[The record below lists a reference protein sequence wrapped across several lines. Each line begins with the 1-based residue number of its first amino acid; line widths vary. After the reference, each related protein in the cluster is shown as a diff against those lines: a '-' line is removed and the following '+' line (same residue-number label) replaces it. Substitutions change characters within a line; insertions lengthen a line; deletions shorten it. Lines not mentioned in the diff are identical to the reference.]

1 VSENILRKKSWISA
15 VLSVF
20 LFVTAILPFG
30 AGIAHAAGGISLIG
44 FSNNTSATNPHIYYS
59 PTLSLRGTYG
69 LDINGDDL
77 RYQVSTLSG
86 SQPSDTSSIKPG
98 LDTVTRTFTFDN
110 ISLTPGVNKISFY
123 EKNGNTTTD
132 LVSLY
137 VQYNNTPLISNLKLN
152 SVFLES
158 DPTIVEVTSTR
169 NLTLALSGNA
179 NNADNMVAINKTTG
193 KTFSDDVNTS
203 GNFSIDLD
211 TQIGLN
217 NIDIHAYSQNKEV
230 ALINRNVLVIP
241 KSSVQGSSDQLY
253 NVKIKEEDASTETK
267 IEQIPPAKNELIQ
280 AAAGKNFEIT
290 ANLLIKLQSGATVLD
305 STIADTFAPDV
316 PVVQT
321 VTSSTTVVKGTA
333 EAGSTV
339 SIKKGIAL
347 LSTATAGDD
356 GSFSVTIAA
365 QPAGT
370 ILAVTAKDA
379 AGNESSAANV
389 TVNAAADTVAPAAP
403 VVTPLK
409 DNHLVVTGTAEAGST
424 VTVKRGPTM
433 IGTAFAASNGI
444 FSVSIAPQPTGTT
457 LSVTATDSAGNMSS
471 ATAVTVTS
479 AASATDTTAPDAP
492 VVNPVISTDT
502 VVTGI
507 AEAGTT
513 VTVSDGGSLSNSA
526 TATADGSYQVTITAQ
541 AAGTD
546 LTVTATDSAS
556 NVGPGTTVT
565 VTVAPI
571 VTPPDTTAPA
581 APTGFPA
588 TIDNST
594 TIISGQVAT
603 ADVVSMVLVKRGGT
617 VLGTAT
623 PDGAGIFSVAIAPQ
637 RVGDVL
643 SVTAA
648 DAAGNISPA
657 GKVSVTAKNSL
668 TVTLDNLD
676 SSLADIEATS
686 VSFTPIQNTA
696 ISSEYKLY
704 SIKATIDDGALL
716 ADSTYE
722 TVVKYETQKY
732 DSSTLTN
739 IVTESTV
746 ANFPYQI
753 VFNSLNGKRFGT
765 VLDISSPTV
774 KAPIKTDGT
783 INVINVLPAKVAIET
798 FNMTAAKSDYQVFF
812 NNSLTPLIEGLGKDY
827 LLTFT
832 DDETIDQTLDS
843 DSIADPMAVIEFL
856 KLPSNETK
864 VKVKSLDTVTAPTD
878 KEISFT
884 LKPEVVPSLLF
895 YYTASGQ
902 DKVID
907 SQLEITDPSASKF
920 IVDNDKFRGKL
931 YNYKLNSNNM
941 KVTLNGNNIAY
952 LMSADA
958 DPTDNI
964 VPFEMNKSQFL
975 AGGAWNFKQGSNNL
989 TFELLDDPNVK
1000 YTYNILY
1007 NTEKT
1012 PKIQDVKLKV
1022 VQGKGDVELEQK
1034 SSDAAYR
1041 TSALFLSEFSFNVAN
1056 VEPGAT
1062 VSITKDG
1069 NVIAKYTLTDPSG
1082 DWTFLSNDADSL
1094 KARDAAIT
1102 GNTSDLGPIFDNSTF
1117 SKAQDINNKFSFE
1130 ATMDSDEYGDEL
1142 VGELDDDM
1150 GLAADELENRLK
1162 LFPLTLT
1169 KGGTSSYKIE
1179 ITQGSIATRQ
1189 TFTIEQDTQAWT
1201 VISPTKSQNA
1211 PYISVNS
1218 NSVPIKIFAE
1228 KATKVLFGKIEA
1240 VAYNTTDPD
1249 FKYDSETG
1257 KLVPETYYVFE
1268 SNVTLK
1274 PGLNTIKFT
1283 VQFGSNSHNDEIK
1296 IYNMNSAVGGAESR
1310 EIFGKKVSFSLFEKG
1325 FELKFPTGTVL
1336 LAPQNNRVGSEIN
1349 PPSTDIFTDVP
1360 LYFAIA
1366 DRTNGRVSLD
1376 DDDLKDDMEDVL
1388 RISSDFNYA
1397 SPLYYVDAGNSEPGS
1412 EEGDDDRAPGGRDP
1426 YFEGTSSN
1434 VEMEPFIKR
1443 WEDNLVPSK
1452 VGTLAMKYDSSIVN
1466 AANNI
1471 LTIFYNN
1478 GEEWVN
1484 LGGVVNTSK
1493 KTVTVPFKGFGYYM
1507 VMKTRETFSDVITH
1521 PFARDAVETL
1531 YAKGIMNDAP
1541 GSGFGTELKITRG
1554 EFATMI
1560 VKALGLPINAGPYED
1575 NNENNPAE
1583 PTFTDVRPQDDD
1595 WNYEY
1600 KYIETAA
1607 RAGIVRGK
1615 DTRAFF
1621 PDDPLTR
1628 EEATIIMARALNLKL
1643 GTPEAAALSLGKM
1656 FTDGQQTGYY
1666 AAPSVLAIAKAKI
1679 MSGSV
1684 NDATAKKPTYRFNP
1698 KGDLTRAEMAVITV
1712 RIMQQLKKL
1721 PKNNS

>member
-1 VSENILRKKSWISA
+1 MPRNIFGKKSWISA
-15 VLSVF
+15 VLSIL

-30 AGIAHAAGGISLIG
+30 AGIVHAAGGISLIG
-44 FSNNTSATNPHIYYS
+44 FSNNTTATNPHIYYS
-59 PTLSLRGTYG
+59 RTLSLQGTYG
-69 LDINGDDL
+69 MDINGEDL
-77 RYQVSTLSG
+77 RYSVSTLNG
-86 SQPSDTSSIKPG
+86 SQSSDTSSIKPG

-169 NLTLALSGNA
+169 NLTLALSGKA
-179 NNADNMVAINKTTG
+179 SNADNIVAINKTTG

-241 KSSVQGSSDQLY
+241 KSSVQGSADQLY
-253 NVKIKEEDASTETK
+253 NAKITEDNAGTVTN
-267 IEQIPPAKNELIQ
+267 IEQIPPAANELIQ
-280 AAAGKNFEIT
+280 TDSANGFKLN

-305 STIADTFAPDV
+305 STIGDTSAPDA
-316 PVVQT
+316 PAVQP
-321 VTSSTTVVKGTA
+321 VTSSTTAVTGTA

-339 SIKKGIAL
+339 TVKKGTAAL
-347 LSTATAGDD
+347 NTATAGND
-356 GSFSVTIAA
+356 GSFSVTITA
-365 QPAGT
+365 QPSGT
-370 ILAVTAKDA
+370 ILAVTAKDV
-379 AGNESSAANV
+379 AGNESTIANV
-389 TVNAAADTVAPAAP
+389 TVNSALDTLPPAAP
-403 VVTPLK
+403 VVTPVK

-424 VTVKRGPTM
+424 VSVKRGPTL

-444 FSVSIAPQPTGTT
+444 FSVTIAAQPTGTT
-457 LSVTATDSAGNMSS
+457 LSVTATDSAGNSS
-471 ATAVTVTS
+471 PAAAVIVAPAAAATDVTS
-479 AASATDTTAPDAP
+479 PDAP
-492 VVNPVISTDT
+492 VVNPVISTDKEI
-502 VVTGI
+502 TGI

-513 VTVSDGGSLSNSA
+513 VSVSNGGPSLG
-526 TATADGSYQVTITAQ
+526 TATAATDGSYSITIPPQ
-541 AAGTD
+541 GAGTD
-546 LTVTATDSAS
+546 LTINATDSSS
-556 NVGPGTTVT
+556 NVGPGTTIT

-571 VTPPDTTAPA
+571 VSPPDTAAPA
-581 APTGFPA
+581 APTGLPA
-588 TIDNST
+588 IFDNSS
-594 TIISGQVAT
+594 TIISGTVDP
-603 ADVVSMVLVKRGGT
+603 ADVVSTVQVKRGGT
-617 VLGTAT
+617 VLGVAT
-623 PDGAGIFSVAIAPQ
+623 PDAAGGFSVVIAPQ

-643 SVTAA
+643 SVTAS

-657 GKVSVTAKNSL
+657 AILKVTAKNSL
-668 TVTLDNLD
+668 KVTFDNLD
-676 SSLADIEATS
+676 SSKADIQATVTKFS
-686 VSFTPIQNTA
+686 PIVNNA

-704 SIKATIDDGALL
+704 NVEATVVNSALL
-716 ADSTYE
+716 ADSTYAL
-722 TVVKYETQKY
+722 VVKYETQKY
-732 DSSTLTN
+732 DQSTLTN
-739 IVTESTV
+739 VVTESTV

-753 VFNSLNGKRFGT
+753 VFKDANGERFGAVT
-765 VLDISSPTV
+765 DISSPTA
-774 KAPIKTDGT
+774 KLPIKTDGT
-783 INVINVLPAKVAIET
+783 ANIVSVLPAKVAIET
-798 FNMTAAKSDYQVFF
+798 FNMLSVSKADYEVFF
-812 NNSLTPLIEGLGKDY
+812 NNSLTPLNEGAGKDY
-827 LLTFT
+827 LLTLT
-832 DDETIDQTLDS
+832 NDEAVDPSFDS
-843 DSIADPMAVIEFL
+843 DSTADPMAVIEFL

-864 VKVKSLDTVTAPTD
+864 VKVKYQND
-878 KEISFT
+878 KEIAFT

-920 IVDNDKFRGKL
+920 IVDNDKFRGKI
-931 YNYKLNSNNM
+931 YNYKLNSGNM
-941 KVTLNGNNIAY
+941 KVTLNGNAVTY

-958 DPTDNI
+958 NPTDNI
-964 VPFEMNKSQFL
+964 VPFEINKSQFL
-975 AGGAWNFKQGSNNL
+975 AGGSWNFKQGSNNL

-1000 YTYNILY
+1000 FTYNIIY

-1022 VQGKGDVELEQK
+1022 VQGKSDVELEQK
-1034 SSDAAYR
+1034 SSDTAYN

-1069 NVIAKYTLTDPSG
+1069 NVIAKYSLTDPSG
-1082 DWTFLSNDADSL
+1082 DWDFLSNDSEYV
-1094 KARDAAIT
+1094 KARDAAIK
-1102 GNTSDLGPIFDNSTF
+1102 GNTSDLGPIFDDSTF
-1117 SKAQDINNKFSFE
+1117 SEAQDINNKFSFK
-1130 ATMDSDEYGDEL
+1130 AAMDSDDYGDEL

-1169 KGGTSSYKIE
+1169 KGGTTSYQIE

-1189 TFTIEQDTQAWT
+1189 TFTIAQDTQAWT

-1211 PYISVNS
+1211 PYIQVNS
-1218 NSVPIKIFAE
+1218 NSVPVKIFAE
-1228 KATKVLFGKIEA
+1228 KATKVLFGKTEA

-1249 FKYDSETG
+1249 FTYDSDTG
-1257 KLVPETYYVFE
+1257 KLVPETYYVFQ
-1268 SNVTLK
+1268 SNVSLK

-1296 IYNMNSAVGGAESR
+1296 IYNMNSSVGGAESR
-1310 EIFGKKVSFSLFEKG
+1310 EIFGKKLSFSVFEKA

-1360 LYFAIA
+1360 LYFGIA

-1397 SPLYYVDAGNSEPGS
+1397 SPLYYVDAGNSKPGS
-1412 EEGDDDRAPGGRDP
+1412 EEGDEDRAPGGRDP
-1426 YFEGTSSN
+1426 YFEGTAN
-1434 VEMEPFIKR
+1434 NIEMEAFVER

-1452 VGTLAMKYDSSIVN
+1452 VGTLTIKYDSSIVN

-1478 GEEWVN
+1478 GDEWVN

-1507 VMKTRETFSDVITH
+1507 VMKTRETFSDVINH
-1521 PFARDAVETL
+1521 SFARDAIETL

-1583 PTFTDVRPQDDD
+1583 PTFTDVRPRDDD

-1615 DTRAFF
+1615 DTRSFF

-1628 EEATIIMARALNLKL
+1628 EEAAIIMARALNLKL
-1643 GTPEAAALSLGKM
+1643 GTPEAAALSLGKL

-1679 MSGSV
+1679 MTGSV

-1698 KGDLTRAEMAVITV
+1698 KGDLTRAEMAVITIRV
-1712 RIMQQLKKL
+1712 MVQLKKL
-1721 PKNNS
+1721 PKQ